1 MELKVEG
8 LGKKFQKRWILKDI
22 NFKIEGG
29 EVVMLLGANAT
40 GKSTLLKLIATIY
53 KPTSG
58 KIFLDGVDVSK
69 SPKYMR
75 ERVSYIP
82 ETPILVNELSLD
94 ENMSFFAHLYSF
106 KGNLER
112 LKREFGLEDGG
123 KPAAKLSKGMKQR
136 LSIATAMM
144 RDPEVVVMDEPTIG
158 LDRETVSFIL
168 ELIKKLS
175 DQGKI
180 VIVSSHDEEDISKVA
195 TRVFVIGDGRLICD
209 KPMEEVQRNRIAE
222 IEINGEVKQVRLH
235 ELENMKDYKIL
246 RVFGIRESI
255 VKDLPRK

>member
-1 MELKVEG
+1 MELKAEG
-8 LGKKFQKRWILKDI
+8 LGKKFQNKWVLRDI
-22 NFKIEGG
+22 DFKIESG

-58 KIFLDGVDVSK
+58 RIFLDGVDISK

-82 ETPILVNELSLD
+82 EIPILVSELSMD
-94 ENMSFFAHLYSF
+94 ENIKFFAHLYSF
-106 KGNLER
+106 KGDLER
-112 LKREFGLEDGG
+112 LKKEFGLENG
-123 KPAAKLSKGMKQR
+123 KKSVLKLSKGMRQR
-136 LSIATAMM
+136 LSIAAAMM
-144 RDPEVVVMDEPTIG
+144 RDPDVVVMDEPTSG

-175 DQGKI
+175 KQGKI

-195 TRVFVIGDGRLICD
+195 TRVFVLGEGKLLCD
-209 KPMEEVQRNRIAE
+209 RPMEEVQRYRIAE
-222 IEINGEVKQVRLH
+222 VNVDGKVKQVRLY
-235 ELENMKDYKIL
+235 ELENMRNYKIL
-246 RVFGIRESI
+246 RVLGIRESI
-255 VKDLPRK
+255 VKDLPQR